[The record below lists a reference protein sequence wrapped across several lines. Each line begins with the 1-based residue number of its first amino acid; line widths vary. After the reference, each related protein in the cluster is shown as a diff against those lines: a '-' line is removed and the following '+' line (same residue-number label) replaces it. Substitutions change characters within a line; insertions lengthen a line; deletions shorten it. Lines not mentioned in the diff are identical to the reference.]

1 MIKGANAMDIK
12 AISSIFFKIHHAVKI
27 NERYL
32 EQIGSFFLGT
42 RSKIMLIRAM
52 YYIRFLS
59 AFGLFAKYGFI
70 VS

>member
-12 AISSIFFKIHHAVKI
+12 EISSIFSKIHHAVKV

-42 RSKIMLIRAM
+42 RSEIMLM
-52 YYIRFLS
+52 SQFFYIKFLS
-59 AFGLFAKYGFI
+59 VLKL
-70 VS
+70 SL